1 MLLNEI
7 SFDFSNVTGLSVT
20 IAVVG
25 YVIVFGA
32 LLLLFWIFNSLPK
45 LINLNLK
52 RKFKKE
58 GKDKNEEIMHIEGNT
73 TAAICMALYLHLNEL
88 HDEESDVITI
98 KRVSKQYTPW
108 SSKIYSTNT
117 FFRTAKR

>member
-7 SFDFSNVTGLSVT
+7 SFDFSNITGLSVT

-25 YVIVFGA
+25 YVIVFSA
-32 LLLLFWIFNSLPK
+32 LVLLFWIFNSLPK

-73 TAAICMALYLHLNEL
+73 TAAISMALYLHLNEL
-88 HDEESDVITI
+88 HDQESDVITI

>member
-1 MLLNEI
+1 MILNEI
-7 SFDFSNVTGLSVT
+7 SFDFSKITGLSVM

-32 LLLLFWIFNSLPK
+32 LIILYGIFNSLPK
-45 LINLNLK
+45 LINLSLR
-52 RKFKKE
+52 RKMRKS
-58 GKDKNEEIMHIEGNT
+58 GKAESEEIMHIEGNIA
-73 TAAICMALYLHLNEL
+73 AAITMALYLNLNET
-88 HDEESDVITI
+88 HDEESDIITI
-98 KRVSKQYTPW
+98 KRISKQYRPW